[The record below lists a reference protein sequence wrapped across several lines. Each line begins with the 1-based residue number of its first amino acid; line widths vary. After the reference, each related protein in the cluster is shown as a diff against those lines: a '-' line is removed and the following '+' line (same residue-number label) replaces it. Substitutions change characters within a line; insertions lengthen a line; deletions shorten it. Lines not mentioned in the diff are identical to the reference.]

1 MVLSGKESDDLS
13 ASAVGQVAACGEP
26 FQQVGEAEFTV
37 CAGSASAQD
46 LDGVVA
52 FLRCGA
58 SKGVQQ
64 HQGSLALPQVA
75 ADLFAVVLRIGPQI
89 QQVIGDL
96 EGRPDVSTEGLQ
108 RGGVG

>member
-1 MVLSGKESDDLS
+1 MVERPHALHQVEQPADVIELLRFRMVLSGKESDDLS

-64 HQGSLALPQVA
+64 HQGSLALPQSPPIS
-75 ADLFAVVLRIGPQI
+75 LP
-89 QQVIGDL
+89 
-96 EGRPDVSTEGLQ
+96 
-108 RGGVG
+108 